1 MGMFDTIKCEVTLP
15 INKKLAKNFR
25 NKDWTEVAFQT
36 KDLDCTLSNYIIK
49 KNKSFVLR
57 IEKNEWIPRKKEK
70 GIRGFFEEIRKDRWK
85 SPYEIVHKGT
95 SYRKIKHTGVIE
107 FYSIEPDINENEW
120 DLVFDAKFVDGVLIS
135 LKLKSAKLWQT
146 ADEVK
151 KSNEHISKLMSD
163 SYNNPANKV
172 RRFLNKITFGYWRWS
187 WNKVAGFF
195 SNTGSKISR
204 FILRYT

>member
-15 INKKLAKNFR
+15 INKKIAKNFR

-49 KNKSFVLR
+49 KNKSFVLK

-70 GIRGFFEEIRKDRWK
+70 GLRGFFEEIRKDKWK

-95 SYRKIKHTGVIE
+95 SYRKVKHTGVIT
-107 FYSIEPDINENEW
+107 FYSIEPDMNDNNW
-120 DLVFDAKFVDGVLIS
+120 DLVFDAKFVDGLLVS
-135 LKLKSAKLWQT
+135 LKLVDAKIWET
-146 ADEVK
+146 AEEVK
-151 KSNEHISKLMSD
+151 EKNESIAKLMSD

-172 RRFLNKITFGYWRWS
+172 RRFLNKVTFGYWRWS
-187 WNKVAGFF
+187 WNRIAGIV
-195 SNTGSKISR
+195 SSTGNKISR

>member
-1 MGMFDTIKCEVTLP
+1 MGMFDSIKCEVTLP

-25 NKDWTEVAFQT
+25 NKDWTEVVFQT

-49 KNKSFVLR
+49 KNKSFVLK
-57 IEKNEWIPRKKEK
+57 IEKNKWIPRKKEK
-70 GIRGFFEEIRKDRWK
+70 GLRGFFEEIRKDKWK

-107 FYSIEPDINENEW
+107 FYSIESDINENEW
-120 DLVFDAKFVDGVLIS
+120 DLVFDAKFVDGVLVSI
-135 LKLKSAKLWQT
+135 KLKSAKIWQT

-151 KSNEHISKLMSD
+151 KNNEHISKLMSD
-163 SYNNPANKV
+163 SYNDPVNKV

-187 WNKVAGFF
+187 WNKVAQFF
-195 SNTGSKISR
+195 SNTGNRISKI
-204 FILRYT
+204 IYKYT